1 MDFIPE
7 SFTLR
12 VKIFVMR
19 YAAACILCLTII
31 ICALSDTSLISLRHI
46 RNVFSDAAPFLPAAA
61 GMALCLFSGYIDL
74 SAGSAAVFASAVAA
88 SFMQAADAA
97 GRMFPLLPPLPVFLV
112 VPAVTAFCFAAGMLN
127 GFLIKKIALPPWFA
141 TFGTGVLLSS
151 LTRVYLYDKDISLR
165 TLEGFTRGYNFFGTG
180 YFGISPVYSVPFTLI
195 FSLFVF
201 ALVIASVHIFLKDM
215 NLPALHR
222 DIKLFW
228 PVSPK
233 ILSLKET
240 MLLYGTASALF
251 ALAGM
256 MISARAGAA
265 SVSVFSAADF
275 QIGTLAICFI
285 ASFSL
290 FGGRGNWTALAVSV
304 LIFSAF
310 SYASDFV
317 GVNRFLSS
325 GLCAL
330 ILSVSAA
337 ADIRIR
343 KKNAL

>member
-12 VKIFVMR
+12 AKIFVKR
-19 YAAACILCLTII
+19 YAAACILCLFII
-31 ICALSDTSLISLRHI
+31 IFALSDTSLVSLRHI
-46 RNVFSDAAPFLPAAA
+46 RNVFSDAAPLLLAAA
-61 GMALCLFSGYIDL
+61 GMGLCLFSGYIDL
-74 SAGSAAVFASAVAA
+74 SAGSAAVFASVLAA
-88 SFMQAADAA
+88 SFMQASDAA

-112 VPAVTAFCFAAGMLN
+112 VPFVGVLFFAVGMLN
-127 GFLIKKIALPPWFA
+127 GFLIKKIALPAWFT

-180 YFGISPVYSVPFTLI
+180 YFGFSPVYSIPFTLI
-195 FSLFVF
+195 FSIVVFV
-201 ALVIASVHIFLKDM
+201 LMGIAVNIFVKELCV
-215 NLPALHR
+215 PVFHR
-222 DIKLFW
+222 EIKLFW
-228 PVSPK
+228 PVSPT

-240 MLLYGTASALF
+240 MLLYGIASALF
-251 ALAGM
+251 ALSGM

-275 QIGTLAICFI
+275 QVEVTAICFI

-290 FGGRGNWTALAVSV
+290 FGGRGNRTALAASV

-310 SYASDFV
+310 GYASDFV
-317 GVNRFLSS
+317 GINRFLSS

-330 ILSVSAA
+330 ILLVSAA
-337 ADIRIR
+337 ADIQMR

>member
-1 MDFIPE
+1 MDFIPD
-7 SFTLR
+7 SFVQR
-12 VKIFVMR
+12 VKAFVKR
-19 YAAACILCLTII
+19 YAAACILCLFII
-31 ICALSDTSLISLRHI
+31 IFAFSDTSLISLRHI
-46 RNVFSDAAPFLPAAA
+46 RNVFSDAAPLLLAAS

-74 SAGSAAVFASAVAA
+74 SAGSAALFASVLAA
-88 SFMQAADAA
+88 SLMQASDSA
-97 GRMFPLLPPLPVFLV
+97 GRMFPLMPPLPVFLV
-112 VPAVTAFCFAAGMLN
+112 VPLVTALCFASGMLN
-127 GFLIKKIALPPWFA
+127 GFLIKKIVLPPWFA

-180 YFGISPVYSVPFTLI
+180 YFGLSPVYSVPFTLF
-195 FSLFVF
+195 FSVLIF
-201 ALVIASVHIFLKDM
+201 ALVIAGVNVFVKELRI
-215 NLPALHR
+215 PGLHR
-222 DIKLFW
+222 EIKLFW
-228 PVSPK
+228 PVSPT
-233 ILSLKET
+233 ILNVKEII
-240 MLLYGTASALF
+240 LLYGIASSLF
-251 ALAGM
+251 ALSGM

-265 SVSVFSAADF
+265 SVTVFSAADF
-275 QIGTLAICFI
+275 QVEITAICLI

-330 ILSVSAA
+330 ILLVSAA

>member
-1 MDFIPE
+1 MDFIPD
-7 SFTLR
+7 SFVQHIKTF
-12 VKIFVMR
+12 VKR
-19 YAAACILCLTII
+19 YTAACILCLFII
-31 ICALSDTSLISLRHI
+31 VFAFSDTSLISLRHI
-46 RNVFSDAAPFLPAAA
+46 RNVFSDAAPLLLAAA
-61 GMALCLFSGYIDL
+61 GMGLCLFSGYIDL
-74 SAGSAAVFASAVAA
+74 SAGSAAVFASALAA
-88 SFMQAADAA
+88 SFMQAPDAA
-97 GRMFPLLPPLPVFLV
+97 GRMFPLMPPMPVFFV
-112 VPAVTAFCFAAGMLN
+112 VPLITVLFFAAGILN
-127 GFLIKKIALPPWFA
+127 GFLIKKIALPPWFV

-180 YFGISPVYSVPFTLI
+180 YFGFSPVYSIPFTLI
-195 FSLFVF
+195 FSVFVF
-201 ALVIASVHIFLKDM
+201 AVVIAAVNIFIKELRI
-215 NLPALHR
+215 PGFHR
-222 DIKLFW
+222 EIKLFW
-228 PVSPK
+228 PVSPT

-240 MLLYGTASALF
+240 MLLYGIVSALF
-251 ALAGM
+251 ALSGM

-265 SVSVFSAADF
+265 SVSVFSPADF
-275 QIGTLAICFI
+275 QIGAMAICFI

-290 FGGRGNWTALAVSV
+290 FGGRGNWIALAASV

-330 ILSVSAA
+330 ILLISAA

-343 KKNAL
+343 KNNAL